1 MWAWLKVV
9 GLVLLAIAPG
19 GLVVLL
25 AFLLARTVAESMR
38 LDEGPSGRR
47 LARAVAR
54 VRFRDVWA
62 QARRAF

>member
-1 MWAWLKVV
+1 MWAWLKVM
-9 GLVLLAIAPG
+9 GFVLLAIAPG

-38 LDEGPSGRR
+38 RDEGPSGRR

-54 VRFRDVWA
+54 VRLRDVWA